1 MATEIATNRIQRELE
16 HAVATLRTDLDRI
29 ELLTA
34 ALIAFSRPVPDYEPT
49 FRHIRP
55 SELMAHEIGTPV
67 HE

>member
-1 MATEIATNRIQRELE
+1 MAIDSATNQIQRELE
-16 HAVATLRTDLDRI
+16 RAVATLRTDLDRI

-34 ALIAFSRPVPDYEPT
+34 ALIAFNRPIPDYEPT

-55 SELMAHEIGTPV
+55 SNLMAYEIGTPV